1 MMTIKNEKQIID
13 ANIFLERFLTYRDI
27 FSEYFKTIK
36 VIDSGEA
43 LTYENYQRLEDNYI
57 WNVKK
62 LMIFSSSFIHKYN
75 LKGSDIANN
84 LNEYFVVLIDGM
96 QGINFERNTVNYEQI
111 EESKKLIEEKSIK
124 FRESFSLILQ

>member
-75 LKGSDIANN
+75 LEGSDIANN

-96 QGINFERNTVNYEQI
+96 QGINFEKNTVNYDKI